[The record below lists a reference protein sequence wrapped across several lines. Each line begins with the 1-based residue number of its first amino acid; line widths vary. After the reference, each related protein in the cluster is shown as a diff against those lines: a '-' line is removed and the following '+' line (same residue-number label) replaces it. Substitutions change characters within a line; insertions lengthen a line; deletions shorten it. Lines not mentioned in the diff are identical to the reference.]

1 MAYLTDAI
9 MLNEVQYD
17 LIEEPDSGATFPSGL
32 WTPAEVLGQLNDAQR
47 MYVKATRIMVGRS
60 NFDSVAGAFD
70 PGFDD
75 GFGSQSL
82 AERVNIAGIPGLE
95 DVVQIIRVAY
105 VTADGVFHEVPATDL
120 FGADHGRP
128 TWAGETVA
136 VPLGYSATDGRTT
149 ELIFIPPPTAVGTVW
164 LHFIPRLPTLDLS
177 FGGQP
182 MAMPSE
188 FTLGVKWKLLAMLL
202 GKPGRAQD
210 VERAK
215 LCDDRYNDM
224 VTLGMEMVEGLI

>member
-9 MLNEVQYD
+9 LLNEIQYD
-17 LIEEPDSGATFPSGL
+17 LIEAPDSGATFPSGL
-32 WTPAEVLGQLNDAQR
+32 WTAAEVLAQLNDAQR

-60 NFDSVAGAFD
+60 NFTVAALD
-70 PGFDD
+70 
-75 GFGSQSL
+75 Q
-82 AERVNIAGIPGLE
+82 RVDIEAIGGLE
-95 DVVQIIRVAY
+95 DVVQIIRVSY
-105 VTADGVFHEVPATDL
+105 ITSDGVFHEIPATDL

-128 TWAGETVA
+128 EWAGETAA
-136 VPLGYSATDGRTT
+136 VPLAHTVTDGLTT
-149 ELIFIPPPTAVGTVW
+149 ELIFIPAPTDSGTVW

-188 FTLGVKWKLLAMLL
+188 FTLGVKWKLLANLL

-210 VERAK
+210 AQRAA
-215 LCDDRYNDM
+215 LCESRYGDM
-224 VTLGMEMVEGLI
+224 VTLGREMVEGMI